1 MYHFIQQPYNNN
13 LEEIFMEDMKL
24 FQIGEVAKMFQI
36 SVGTLRH
43 YEQSGLVIPEYT
55 DPQTGY
61 RYYSIRQFEVLN
73 TIRYLRVLDMPLNQ
87 IADFLHNRDIQVIED
102 KLQKQKELIRK
113 KQQELKAVEQKI
125 NHRLQSIKNATVA
138 PLDKIQIIQAPAT
151 RIVWIRDSL
160 KPTSYLDLE
169 YSIRKLTGDQ
179 PESIVFLG
187 KVGVGISKEQLEH
200 EHFETYDCA
209 FLVLDEEDIYQGTV
223 DELPES
229 KCVSVHFRGS
239 HKEASGYYQKL
250 LQYIHEQH
258 LEITGTSREITLI
271 DNGITSDPEK
281 FVTEIRIP
289 VA

>member
-1 MYHFIQQPYNNN
+1 M
-13 LEEIFMEDMKL
+13 EEMKL
-24 FQIGEVAKMFQI
+24 FQIGEVAKMFQV

-43 YEQSGLVIPEYT
+43 YEQVGLLSPEYT
-55 DPQTGY
+55 DSQTGY

-125 NHRLQSIKNATVA
+125 NHRLQSIKDAIAA
-138 PLDKIQIIQAPAT
+138 PLNEIRIIQAPAA

-179 PESIVFLG
+179 SESIVFLG
-187 KVGVGISKEQLEH
+187 KVGVGISKEQLEQK
-200 EHFETYDCA
+200 HFDRYDCA

-239 HKEASGYYQKL
+239 HTEAAGYYQEL
-250 LQYIHEQH
+250 LHYILEQH
-258 LEITGTSREITLI
+258 LKITGTSREITLI
-271 DNGITSDPEK
+271 DNGLTSNPEK
-281 FVTEIRIP
+281 FVTEIRRP
-289 VA
+289 VV

>member
-1 MYHFIQQPYNNN
+1 
-13 LEEIFMEDMKL
+13 MEDMKL
-24 FQIGEVAKMFQI
+24 FQIGEVAKMFQV

-43 YEQSGLVIPEYT
+43 YEQAGLLSPEYT
-55 DPQTGY
+55 DPKTGY

-113 KQQELKAVEQKI
+113 KQQELKSVEQKI
-125 NHRLQSIKNATVA
+125 NHRLQSIKDATVA
-138 PLDKIQIIQAPAT
+138 PLDKIQIIQAST
-151 RIVWIRDSL
+151 VRIVRIQDSL

-187 KVGVGISKEQLEH
+187 KVGVGISKEQLEQ

-209 FLVLDEEDIYQGTV
+209 FLVLDEEDIYQGTI

-229 KCVSVHFRGS
+229 QCVSVHFRGG
-239 HKEASGYYQKL
+239 HTEAAGYYRKL
-250 LQYIHEQH
+250 LHYIREHNF
-258 LEITGTSREITLI
+258 EITGTSREITLI
-271 DNGITSDPEK
+271 DNGLTNDPKK

-289 VA
+289 IV